1 MTTSVGL
8 IKISHLDKMAVP
20 NCTLSAINSYVRG
33 CYHAQRLCYLQE
45 LFYKSET
52 LEDSF
57 VLVIISA
64 SGRLHLSF
72 QFSSHRAAVPAG
84 RDDRGCRETRT
95 LRS

>member
-1 MTTSVGL
+1 
-8 IKISHLDKMAVP
+8 MAVP
-20 NCTLSAINSYVRG
+20 NLHFIRNRLVREG
-33 CYHAQRLCYLQE
+33 CYHGAKAVLSTGII
-45 LFYKSET
+45 YKLET

-64 SGRLHLSF
+64 SGRLELSVP
-72 QFSSHRAAVPAG
+72 HRAAVPAG